1 MIINY
6 NDFVNTLNSAGFSM
20 GGGNDDGIYAVVPWS
35 WNQEPAYNTPVRW
48 HTGDPGT
55 DPWEWR
61 IRVLDERDDIAYS
74 KLFFKKSGFI
84 TKEWYPYFL
93 ALRRGG
99 VGFNEA
105 YSDGIISHY
114 AKRIYEVVSTEES
127 LPTEEIKRLG
137 GFGKEDKSK
146 FDSALTDL
154 QMRMFITTS
163 GRRNKRNN
171 YGEEYGWASATFCT
185 TERFWEHTD
194 IFEQVEK
201 LDETTAFN
209 AIHEQVLKLNQNAD
223 EKKIRK
229 FAYGK

>member
-1 MIINY
+1 MIKNY
-6 NDFVNTLNSAGFSM
+6 NDFITTLLASGFSM
-20 GGGNDDGIYAVVPWS
+20 GGGNADGIYAVVPWS
-35 WNQEPAYNTPVRW
+35 WNQEPPYETPIRW
-48 HTGDPGT
+48 HTEDPET

-61 IRVLDERDDIAYS
+61 VRVLDERDDIAYG

-99 VGFNEA
+99 ISFDEA
-105 YSDGIISHY
+105 YSDGKISNF
-114 AKRIYEVVSTEES
+114 AKRLYEVVSIKGS
-127 LPTEEIKRLG
+127 IPTEEIKRLG

-146 FDSALTDL
+146 FDSAITDL
-154 QMRMFITTS
+154 QMRLFITTD

-194 IFEQVEK
+194 VFELADK
-201 LDETTAFN
+201 LNEDEAF
-209 AIHEQVLKLNQNAD
+209 ATIREQVLKLNPNAD

>member
-1 MIINY
+1 MIKDY
-6 NDFVNTLNSAGFSM
+6 NDFVNALLAAGFSM
-20 GGGNDDGIYAVVPWS
+20 GGGNDDGIYAVVPWN
-35 WNQEPAYNTPVRW
+35 WNQDPPYETPVRW
-48 HTGDPGT
+48 HTEDLET

-61 IRVLDERDDIAYS
+61 IRVLNERNDIAYG
-74 KLFFKKSGFI
+74 KLFSKKSGFI
-84 TKEWYPYFL
+84 TQEWYPYFFI
-93 ALRRGG
+93 LRRGG
-99 VGFNEA
+99 VSFNEA
-105 YSDGIISHY
+105 YSDGKISHY
-114 AKRIYEVVSTEES
+114 AKRIYDVLSTADS

-137 GFGKEDKSK
+137 RFSKEDKSK

-154 QMRMFITTS
+154 QMRLFITTD

-194 IFEQVEK
+194 VFELAEK
-201 LDETTAFN
+201 SDESAAYN
-209 AIHEQVLKLNQNAD
+209 AIREQVLKLNPTAD